1 MIFGTIYLIVTYVVC
16 LYIKKRVNCRVSFIV
31 LLKLLNMDSN
41 LEIFSQ
47 KNEIYKNLLVA
58 LSIQLNKM
66 YFFFQNI

>member
-16 LYIKKRVNCRVSFIV
+16 LYIKKRVNRRVSFIV